1 MGVKKLSKCLVYS
14 VAAVSVSASAVSPR
28 TAEIFRKER
37 RELTPPPRKL
47 RANSENADLRYAS
60 GAERVSRKLAAD
72 EEGQHDTRSASASL
86 ENDDEDERE
95 DTGGAPFRRY
105 KPHARS
111 LFPRRSQGYSGDRT
125 FGLGFLGAGAYG
137 VFGAEVD
144 FGVTRDWSAGFGV
157 GTGMSYSTWGAHGRY
172 YFQNARW
179 SPLVE
184 VGYAQ
189 WHLGRAPVD
198 GSPVLPSHLAKILFA
213 NGNGR
218 LRESS
223 TAHVVYPGMGVL
235 YQHKSGLA
243 AIAELQYFISA
254 TNFTGALFG
263 TMGAYFYF

>member
-1 MGVKKLSKCLVYS
+1 MGVKVCKSFICS
-14 VAAVSVSASAVSPR
+14 VAVGAAVSANAVSPR

-37 RELTPPPRKL
+37 RELSPPPRKL
-47 RANSENADLRYAS
+47 RANSENADLRYAT
-60 GAERVSRKLAAD
+60 GAERVSRKLAS
-72 EEGQHDTRSASASL
+72 EEEDRESRSASATASI
-86 ENDDEDERE
+86 ESDDEDERDE
-95 DTGGAPFRRY
+95 GAPFRRF
-105 KPHARS
+105 KPRARS
-111 LFPRRSQGYSGDRT
+111 VFPRRSQGYSGDRT

-198 GSPVLPSHLAKILFA
+198 GSAVLPSHLTKILFA
-213 NGNGR
+213 PNGR
-218 LRESS
+218 LRDSS
-223 TAHVVYPGMGVL
+223 TAHVIYPGMGVL
-235 YQHKSGLA
+235 YQHRSGLA